1 MDQAT
6 KDRAIEYE
14 FSYKLHEDRA
24 IRYEFSYKLH
34 EEVNRKL
41 NRTVTLEEVRELRKD
56 LNQSKIGQTEE

>member
-24 IRYEFSYKLH
+24 IRYEFSHKLH
-34 EEVNRKL
+34 EEVNRKVD
-41 NRTVTLEEVRELRKD
+41 RTATLEEVRKLRKD
-56 LNQSKIGQTEE
+56 LKQSKVGQTEE